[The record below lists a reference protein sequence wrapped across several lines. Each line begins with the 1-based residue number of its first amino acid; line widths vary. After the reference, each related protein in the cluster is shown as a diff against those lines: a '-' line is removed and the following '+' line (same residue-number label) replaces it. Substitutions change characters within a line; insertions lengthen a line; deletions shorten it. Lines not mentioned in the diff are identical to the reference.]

1 MNYVQDIND
10 FFDYVLNYLKVIND
24 FLSYDD
30 LKKLLVYLF
39 NCIPVPI
46 QACIFLLIL
55 FFIIAGCVKA
65 FRE

>member
-1 MNYVQDIND
+1 MNYVQNIED
-10 FFDYVLNYLKVIND
+10 FFDYVLSYLNILID
-24 FLSYDD
+24 FLNIED
-30 LKKLLVYLF
+30 LKNLLIYLF

-55 FFIIAGCVKA
+55 FFIVAGCVKA